1 MNKIQKLAQ
10 LSKDIELLENAGKF
24 DAAEVLQRK
33 FVKEAQMGFGPII
46 PQVGKKLKPQIGET
60 QLAITPRSNI
70 APNPERDDLSAS
82 PQGTPYRD
90 NDAEVTRGQ
99 MFFEG
104 LGNAAR
110 KQQNFNQYENSQ
122 VNTEIQANIAN
133 NIGDTANRMQAQN
146 TIPGDVEP
154 RLYQTSIQQ
163 IANLLN
169 TKTPENRDK
178 AQQIYENTFVQ
189 FKDPRRKQ
197 AFAKQFQ
204 TIVSRNFP
212 AGPIK

>member
-1 MNKIQKLAQ
+1 MNKFQKLAQ
-10 LSKDIELLENAGKF
+10 LNKDIEVLENAGKF

-33 FVKEAQMGFGPII
+33 FVKEAQLGFGPAF
-46 PQVGKKLKPQIGET
+46 PQVGKRQPQMGNM
-60 QLAITPRSNI
+60 QLATTPGPNI
-70 APNPERDDLSAS
+70 AQNYDPMFDAPAS

-90 NDAEVTRGQ
+90 YETEVTKGQ
-99 MFFEG
+99 QFFQG

-110 KQQNFNQYENSQ
+110 QQQTYNQYENPGQ
-122 VNTEIQANIAN
+122 NAEIQATRAN
-133 NIGDTANRMQAQN
+133 NIGDTANPMQAQN

-178 AQQIYENTFVQ
+178 AQQIYQNTVGQ
-189 FKDPRRKQ
+189 FKDPKRIK
-197 AFAKQFQ
+197 AFSNQFQ
-204 TIVSRNFP
+204 QIVSRNFP
-212 AGPIK
+212 GK